1 MAMLRLIQRVFPV
14 ALMGA
19 LLLSPV
25 QPVFGLPSLS
35 SVAASTS
42 PVASVS
48 TVAITPATIFRVP
61 DRASPYGPDFF
72 KVMNGHLYH
81 VWGTP
86 NLVTA
91 SIDLG
96 SAPSFLIPG
105 NIYVKDK
112 ASFYLRDTNED
123 RLVGIYTPPYQV
135 LDLRK
140 ATHMTAQDID
150 DFIRQANPSSPLV
163 GQGAAFL
170 EAQEKYGVNAHYLA
184 AHAILESN
192 WGMSDIARDKHNLF
206 GFQAYDDSPYD
217 SAAYFPGFRESILY
231 VAYYVRVNYL
241 DASGRYYTSSNLK
254 GMNTYYATD
263 PDWAEKIASVM
274 QRMRAYQQ
282 GEYDKAAL
290 LTLTAAPPP
299 SPVSMPSPSPA
310 IPPGTSSPSRGTTP
324 PTPESGLAASYP
336 PGTLG
341 RVATDLL
348 NFRAEP
354 STGAQKLG
362 MLSRGTPLVLM
373 GKNTQGWYQ
382 AKTGEKTG
390 WVYGNYVDADEAPS
404 ELPASTGV
412 AKDKTWTIK
421 FNLPLS
427 SLGTSPDVL
436 QGYVSVVNAQ
446 DGFVPIQVV
455 PGPSPEVLLVKPPT
469 GGYQP
474 GGEYYLYIY
483 KGLTPKSGGALPGSV
498 RMKFT
503 VKANS

>member
-1 MAMLRLIQRVFPV
+1 MVMSRLIQRVFPV
-14 ALMGA
+14 ALVGA
-19 LLLSPV
+19 FLLSPV
-25 QPVFGLPSLS
+25 RPVFGLSSLS
-35 SVAASTS
+35 SVAASAS
-42 PVASVS
+42 SVAGIS
-48 TVAITPATIFRVP
+48 TAVITPATVFRVP
-61 DRASPYGPDFF
+61 DRPSPYGPDFF
-72 KVMNGHLYH
+72 KVISAHLYH

-86 NLVTA
+86 NSVTA

-96 SAPSFLIPG
+96 TAPSFLVQG

-112 ASFYLRDTNED
+112 DSFYLRDTNVD

-140 ATHMTAQDID
+140 AGHMTAQAID

-274 QRMRAYQQ
+274 QRMRAYQE
-282 GEYDKAAL
+282 GEYDQAAL

-310 IPPGTSSPSRGTTP
+310 IPPGTSSPSRGTTS

-341 RVATDLL
+341 RVATDAL

-354 STGAQKLG
+354 STQAAKLTV
-362 MLSRGTPLVLM
+362 LSRGTPLVLM
-373 GKNTQGWYQ
+373 GKNAEGWYQ
-382 AKTGEKTG
+382 AKTGGKTG
-390 WVYGNYVDADEAPS
+390 WVYGNYVDADEVLS
-404 ELPASTGV
+404 ELPANSEV
-412 AKDKTWTIK
+412 PQDKIWTIK
-421 FNLPLS
+421 FNLSLS
-427 SLGTSPDVL
+427 AQSMTPEAL

-455 PGPSPEVLLVKPPT
+455 PDSSPDVLLVKPPA
-469 GGYQP
+469 GGYLP
-474 GGEYYLYIY
+474 GGEYYLYIA

-503 VKANS
+503 VKK